1 LEGNR
6 FGGQNWQ
13 AERLPYNAEARESA
27 SLLTKAASTAT
38 LD

>member
-1 LEGNR
+1 LEICAATL
-6 FGGQNWQ
+6 FQ
-13 AERLPYNAEARESA
+13 REFVSLSG

>member
-1 LEGNR
+1 M
-6 FGGQNWQ
+6 QNWQ
-13 AERLPYNAEARESA
+13 AERLPYNSQAKESG